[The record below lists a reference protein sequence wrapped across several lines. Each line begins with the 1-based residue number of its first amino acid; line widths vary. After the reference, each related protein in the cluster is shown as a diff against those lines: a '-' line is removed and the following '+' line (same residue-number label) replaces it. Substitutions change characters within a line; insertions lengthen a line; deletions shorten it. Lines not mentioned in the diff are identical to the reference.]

1 MSTFQPIRFS
11 WLSAS
16 FDNFVQDDPELPHA
30 YDYQDY
36 PSEQTGEGNWVDL
49 YLTEDDSNPVG
60 RLWLNPDT
68 ENIGIEPL
76 KGGNT
81 DYLTKIA
88 LELREFNYNGVSAL
102 QAYDFIRRQYY
113 AGVAETGELADAK
126 IQTMNPDE
134 ANV

>member
-16 FDNFVQDDPELPHA
+16 FDNFVQDDPELAVA
-30 YDYQDY
+30 YDYPDY
-36 PSEQTGEGNWVDL
+36 PSEQSGEGNWIDL
-49 YLTEDDSNPVG
+49 YLDATDEQPVG
-60 RLWLNPDT
+60 RLWINPDT
-68 ENIGIEPL
+68 ENIGLEPL

-88 LELREFNYNGVSAL
+88 LELREFNFNGVSAL
-102 QAYDFIRRQYY
+102 QAYDFIRQQYY
-113 AGVAETGELADAK
+113 AGVTETGELSES
-126 IQTMNPDE
+126 ILQTMNPDE